1 MGKSQIIELQDC
13 FEGRSKINKAV
24 MAIKCY
30 ANANDASLFFSYT
43 DSWKN
48 KKYINI
54 PIEPEELLPL
64 LEKQIESIDTAILN
78 IAREQSTKSVNFNI
92 VIINEVELLKF
103 IEDYKSRYP
112 STYTSLETLKEN
124 LNQTF
129 HLRLND
135 GGKEVELYE
144 DYHIEVCSDWQD
156 KIYVLEFQ
164 GENNGDVQ
172 FLFKEIYKL

>member
-1 MGKSQIIELQDC
+1 MDRSQIIELQDC
-13 FEGRSKINKAV
+13 FDGRSRVNKAA

-30 ANANDASLFFSYT
+30 ANARDASVFFSYT
-43 DSWKN
+43 DSWN
-48 KKYINI
+48 KKQYVNL

-64 LEKQIESIDTAILN
+64 LEKQIENIDRAILN
-78 IAREQSTKSVNFNI
+78 IAGEQPSKSVNFNI
-92 VIINEVELLKF
+92 VIINEIELLGY
-103 IEDYKSRYP
+103 IEDYKKRHP
-112 STYTSLETLKEN
+112 STFTSLETLKKK

-129 HLRLND
+129 LLRLND

-164 GENNGDVQ
+164 GENNGEVK
-172 FLFKEIYKL
+172 FLFKEIFKL